1 MSNFPFTQERL
12 DENTLLREF
21 KNDVEDEELVWHRDR
36 ENRQVRVIR
45 GEGWQLQIENRLPVK
60 LLEGQVYKIP
70 KNTYHRLLK
79 GQSNLVV
86 IIREEAKMKIKN
98 TQLRSIIREALM
110 LESASDQVRA
120 LLDRDYEK
128 SFEDTRY
135 PYGRNRGDVRRT
147 ERYVRK
153 DGQPV
158 PPEDFELLKARD
170 AEVRKAGGSMA
181 ALSGVYTTKLSDDG
195 LTLDVQYYRHTAG

>member
-1 MSNFPFTQERL
+1 
-12 DENTLLREF
+12 
-21 KNDVEDEELVWHRDR
+21 
-36 ENRQVRVIR
+36 
-45 GEGWQLQIENRLPVK
+45 
-60 LLEGQVYKIP
+60 
-70 KNTYHRLLK
+70 
-79 GQSNLVV
+79 
-86 IIREEAKMKIKN
+86 
-98 TQLRSIIREALM
+98 M
-110 LESASDQVRA
+110 LESASEQVRA

-128 SFEDTRY
+128 SFEDTQY

-153 DGQPV
+153 DGQAV